1 MIKLGKMQKME
12 VAKKTRHGF
21 YLHAKIDQEQN
32 DVLLPGNQAPPEIK
46 TGEEIEVFVYR
57 DDQENLKATA
67 KRPKLLLGE
76 LSVLKVVDTTNFGA
90 FLDWGLEKDL
100 LLPLKEQ
107 FGKVVKGRSYL
118 VGLFVNSKGR
128 LCATMKIYD
137 LLSAASPYKENDR
150 VQGTIYN
157 INEDL
162 GAFVAVDD
170 KYHGLIL
177 NKELYGNYAI
187 GDRVEVRIK
196 KVRPDGKLELSVRQ
210 EAYNEIES
218 DAQKILERLK
228 MSDSILPL
236 NDSSSPEQ
244 IKAGLNMSKRAFK
257 RAVGRLLREGAVKIT
272 DHGIKLTWED

>member
-1 MIKLGKMQKME
+1 MELGKMQKLE
-12 VAKKTRHGF
+12 VVRKDQKGLYLNSKKARE
-21 YLHAKIDQEQN
+21 KN
-32 DVLLPGNQAPPEIK
+32 DVLLPKKQAPQEIGI
-46 TGEEIEVFVYR
+46 GEEIEVFVYG
-57 DDQENLKATA
+57 DAEESLTATV

-76 LSVLKVVDTTNFGA
+76 LSVLKAVDTTNFGA

-100 LLPLKEQ
+100 LLPIKEQ
-107 FGKVVKGRSYL
+107 TGKVVKDGSYL
-118 VGLFVNSKGR
+118 VGLFINSRGR

-137 LLSAASPYKENDR
+137 LLSAKSPYKENDR

-162 GAFVAVDD
+162 GAFVAVDN

-187 GDRVEVRIK
+187 GDNVEVRIK
-196 KVRPDGKLELSVRQ
+196 KVRQDGKLELSFRQ

-218 DAQKILERLK
+218 DAQKILGRLK
-228 MSDSILPL
+228 MSGGILLL

-244 IKAGLNMSKRAFK
+244 IKTELNMSKRAFK
-257 RAVGRLLREGAVKIT
+257 RAVGRLLLEGAIKIT
-272 DHGIKLTWED
+272 DKGIEMTWKD